1 VLQSHEVPLGGLTQD
16 ILHRLPAFGR
26 KVDKMPLHPVGYDGG
41 AVPGRRHSELPL
53 ILMHADIGIDL
64 PLKAANPALVIMLD
78 LMVHLHL
85 VSVELADLVRRVS
98 LDPL

>member
-1 VLQSHEVPLGGLTQD
+1 
-16 ILHRLPAFGR
+16 
-26 KVDKMPLHPVGYDGG
+26 
-41 AVPGRRHSELPL
+41 
-53 ILMHADIGIDL
+53 MHADIGIDL

-85 VSVELADLVRRVS
+85 VPVELADLVRRVS